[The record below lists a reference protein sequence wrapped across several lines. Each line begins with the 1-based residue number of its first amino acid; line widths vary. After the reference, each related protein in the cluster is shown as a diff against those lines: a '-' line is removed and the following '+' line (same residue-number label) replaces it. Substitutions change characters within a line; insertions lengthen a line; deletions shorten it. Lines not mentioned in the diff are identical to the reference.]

1 MEVLIG
7 IVEDEVVAIQH
18 VDGRA
23 RQAQPSA
30 RATFVSQPLRQSND
44 CQPLTSQSEAMTLS
58 KEKKSKLEHR
68 IEDSRGTHQ

>member
-23 RQAQPSA
+23 RHKRDRVHVPHLYLNPCA
-30 RATFVSQPLRQSND
+30 ND

-68 IEDSRGTHQ
+68 IEGSRGTHQ